1 MIRTTTPTRT
11 MRMTMTTMTTK
22 RRKRGRRITMR
33 MTGRRLVV
41 MMRTRGR
48 ILRWRSRWGAGTA
61 AARTA
66 VLTLM
71 HARGRNSCCKEWNSC
86 GGCLSQVKSLEQPLT
101 LCSASAGRN
110 SCQSQEFRTALS
122 TLCKILSTCE
132 PMEAVTCAIFEW
144 S

>member
-1 MIRTTTPTRT
+1 

-61 AARTA
+61 AARTD

-71 HARGRNSCCKEWNSC
+71 HARGRNSCCKEWYSC
-86 GGCLSQVKSLEQPLT
+86 GGCLSQAKSLEQLLT
-101 LCSASAGRN
+101 LFARAG
-110 SCQSQEFRTALS
+110 TAVSLRRS
-122 TLCKILSTCE
+122 E
-132 PMEAVTCAIFEW
+132 
-144 S
+144 